1 MQLHYPHISEKE
13 GEKMEAIVYSSN
25 SGFTARYAKLLSE
38 ATGLP
43 AVDVRRI
50 RRKLRRGDDIVFLGW
65 VMAGIVDNYM
75 KMYGLYNVRVLCPVG
90 LMPAG
95 EQVMQ
100 TLHDRNMIPDEVA
113 LYYLRG
119 GFDMRK
125 IRGFKKIM
133 AKSFRISMEMDYED
147 NETPESGEMYRLMRD
162 GADFVDAAALAP
174 VIEKIRELENSTEKE
189 LTTP

>member
-1 MQLHYPHISEKE
+1 
-13 GEKMEAIVYSSN
+13 MEAIVYSSN

-43 AVDVRRI
+43 AVDVRKV
-50 RRKLRRGDDIVFLGW
+50 RRKLYRGDDIVFMGW
-65 VMAGIVDNYM
+65 VMAGVIDNYM
-75 KMYGLYNVRVLCPVG
+75 KMYSLYNVRVLCPVG
-90 LMPAG
+90 LMPPG
-95 EQVMQ
+95 GQVLE
-100 TLHDRNMIPDEVA
+100 TLHSRNMIPDEIA

-125 IRGFKKIM
+125 IRGFKKLM

-147 NETPESGEMYRLMRD
+147 NETPESGEMYRLMCE

-189 LTTP
+189 LTGP